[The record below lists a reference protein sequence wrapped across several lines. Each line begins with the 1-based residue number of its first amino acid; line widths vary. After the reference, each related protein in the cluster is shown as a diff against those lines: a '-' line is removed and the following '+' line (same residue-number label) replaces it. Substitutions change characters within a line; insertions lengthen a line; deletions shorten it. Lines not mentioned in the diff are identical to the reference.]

1 MIVNYEN
8 LTKLEREKILD
19 DVYNLAYNYEKKYG
33 NCIQCTLAAIKDTFG
48 IIDDNVFKASHGLA
62 AGIGLRST
70 GVCGALSAGVMVV
83 SILEGREWKKLSEG
97 EKPYSYELSR
107 KLIDKFEEEYGSI
120 LCHEIQKKI
129 MGRSYDLSISEQ
141 SEAYLEAG
149 GRVDKCTSVVGNG
162 AKYIAEMILDG
173 DLKLE

>member
-1 MIVNYEN
+1 MITNYEN
-8 LTKLEREKILD
+8 LTDIEREKILN
-19 DVYNLAYNYEKKYG
+19 DVYDLAYDYEKKYG

-62 AGIGLRST
+62 AGIGLRNT
-70 GVCGALSAGVMVV
+70 GVCGALSAGVIVV
-83 SILEGREWKKLSEG
+83 SILEGREWEKIADG

-107 KLIDKFEEEYGSI
+107 RLIDKFEEEYGSI
-120 LCHEIQKKI
+120 LCYEIQEKI
-129 MGRSYDLSISEQ
+129 MGRSYDLSI
-141 SEAYLEAG
+141 EAESAAYMADG
-149 GRVDKCTSVVGNG
+149 GREDKCTSVVGNG